1 MKRLPVSH
9 PAIDF
14 LVVYLQG
21 RVARARDEDR
31 SRGASAVEWVI
42 ISAIVV
48 AIVGAIGVAINK
60 ALSDKSGQVS
70 DCIGSTTNTSH
81 C

>member
-60 ALSDKSGQVS
+60 ALSDKSDAVR
-70 DCIGSTTNTSH
+70 DCIGSTSNTSH